1 MQAIVFSIIILCFG
15 FSCARSLTIFSNEKA
30 KIMVVQPGEGATEEN
45 IGETPMTIDPKQLE
59 GKFLKVT
66 AEGRIPQIIVFTTL
80 LGGETQ
86 LSVNL
91 ATFEPEE
98 DPNKDKDKDDKP
110 KDDKDGEDKGASL
123 NTIMRMLMKSYQLL
137 ANNDAAGAEQSAQDL
152 LKIKAD
158 LSSPHIIIGLAKFK
172 RGEKSAA
179 YASFQTAKSLDPDDK
194 EIDRLLEITK

>member
-1 MQAIVFSIIILCFG
+1 MQPIVFSILILF
-15 FSCARSLTIFSNEKA
+15 FAFACARSLTIFTNEKA
-30 KIMVVQPGEGATEEN
+30 KIMVVQPGESATEEN
-45 IGETPMTIDPKQLE
+45 IGETPMTVDPRQLE
-59 GKFLKVT
+59 GKFLKVA

-98 DPNKDKDKDDKP
+98 DPNKDEDKDKDK
-110 KDDKDGEDKGASL
+110 KDGEDKASSL

-137 ANNDAAGAEQSAQDL
+137 ANNDAAGAEQIAQDL

-158 LSSPHIIIGLAKFK
+158 LSSPHIIIGLAKFRK
-172 RGEKSAA
+172 GEKSGA
-179 YASFQTAKSLDPDDK
+179 YASFQTAKSLDPEDK
-194 EIDRLLEITK
+194 EIDRLLEISK